1 MGQISRDKIGG
12 DVPPE
17 RLRYS
22 FGEFIVD
29 RSVLINLPRPA
40 AHQ

>member
-17 RLRYS
+17 RLYS